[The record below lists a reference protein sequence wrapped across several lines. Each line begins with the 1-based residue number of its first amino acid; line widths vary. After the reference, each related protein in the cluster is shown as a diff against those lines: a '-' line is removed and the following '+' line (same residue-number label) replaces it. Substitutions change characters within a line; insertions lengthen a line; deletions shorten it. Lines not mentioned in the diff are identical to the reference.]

1 MLTNLGPTN
10 LWTVRQ
16 TKLSTENGF
25 PPPFLPSF
33 PRRSLPKIAFKI
45 WLQRQAI
52 NKTELLPDQS
62 NGIAH
67 SRLPPTTPSASSP
80 PHHGSPVGPPL
91 HLLRLRHPLRRR
103 RRRRLLPVGVN
114 WGSQTSHPLNPGIV
128 VRLLNDNGISKVK
141 LFDADSWTLSA
152 LRHTGMDVMV
162 GIPNDQLYAMS
173 SKYDNAK
180 NWVRENV
187 TRYVHDGS
195 LAIRYVAVGNEPFL
209 TSYNSSFL
217 GTTLPSLKN
226 IQRAL
231 EESGLGDRIKAVVP
245 LNADVYDSAS
255 GVPSGGLFRSNIRDL
270 MADVV
275 DFLRSKNSPF
285 MVNIYPFLSLH
296 DNKHFPVDFAFFD
309 GTGQPIVDGG
319 RRYTNVFDANFDTLV
334 YALKKIGAGDMEI
347 VVGEVGWPTEGADN
361 ANVASAERF
370 YRGFLKKMAGNEG
383 TPMRPGKMEVYL
395 FGLIDEDMKSVLPGN
410 FERHW
415 GLFTYD
421 GRPKLEMDLTGTGK
435 SRGLT
440 AAKGVEYQDS
450 QWCVMRPGVNDMSTF
465 AGNID
470 YACSM
475 ADCTPL
481 AYGGSCN
488 GLGDVKANAS
498 YAFNI
503 YFQTQD
509 QDVRACDFQGLAM
522 ITTRNASRK
531 GCLFPVQ
538 IVSAGERGAV
548 AGLMAAVIAAAVSL
562 LMMGL

>member
-1 MLTNLGPTN
+1 MAH
-10 LWTVRQ
+10 
-16 TKLSTENGF
+16 
-25 PPPFLPSF
+25 PSVLLF
-33 PRRSLPKIAFKI
+33 ISSAF
-45 WLQRQAI
+45 AI
-52 NKTELLPDQS
+52 LHAAT
-62 NGIAH
+62 A
-67 SRLPPTTPSASSP
+67 ASS
-80 PHHGSPVGPPL
+80 
-91 HLLRLRHPLRRR
+91 
-103 RRRRLLPVGVN
+103 PVGVN

-128 VRLLNDNGISKVK
+128 VRLLKDNGISKVK

-195 LAIRYVAVGNEPFL
+195 LTFRYVAVGNEPFL

-217 GTTLPSLKN
+217 GTTLPALKN

-231 EESGLGDRIKAVVP
+231 EESGLGDQIKVVVP

-255 GVPSGGLFRSNIRDL
+255 GVPSGGLFRSNIRGL

-275 DFLRSKNSPF
+275 GFLRSKNSPF

-309 GTGQPIVDGG
+309 GTGQPIIDGG

-334 YALKKIGAGDMEI
+334 NALKKIGAGDMEI
-347 VVGEVGWPTEGADN
+347 IVGEVGWPTEGADN

-370 YRGFLKKMAGNEG
+370 YGGFLKKMAGNEG

-440 AAKGVEYQDS
+440 AAIGVEYQEA
-450 QWCVMRPGVNDMSTF
+450 QWCVMR
-465 AGNID
+465 
-470 YACSM
+470 
-475 ADCTPL
+475 
-481 AYGGSCN
+481 
-488 GLGDVKANAS
+488 
-498 YAFNI
+498 
-503 YFQTQD
+503 
-509 QDVRACDFQGLAM
+509 
-522 ITTRNASRK
+522 
-531 GCLFPVQ
+531 
-538 IVSAGERGAV
+538 RG
-548 AGLMAAVIAAAVSL
+548 
-562 LMMGL
+562 